1 MPCFILGYD
10 ILLATNDKG
19 MIYEVKQFI
28 PKNFDMKDMGETS
41 YVIDIKMHKDRS
53 SGILG
58 LSQKPILTIFWRDF
72 G

>member
-1 MPCFILGYD
+1 M
-10 ILLATNDKG
+10 
-19 MIYEVKQFI
+19 YEVKQFI
-28 PKNFDMKDMGETS
+28 PKNFDIKDMGETS

-58 LSQKPILTIFWRDF
+58 LSQKPILAIFWRDF